1 MRRIVFAYSG
11 DSAAAGAIAWLRARY
26 TADVVTLT
34 LDVGQGRE
42 LEPVRDRALALGA
55 VRAHVLDVHDAFVR
69 DYLLPALAAGAL
81 FDGDRSLVPA
91 LTRPLLA
98 ERLAEVAAI
107 EQTSYIAHACAADDL
122 RVSVAARALDPTLHV
137 IAVPRETPAALPVRH
152 SAPTAAEPALVDIAF
167 ERGVPVAINGI
178 VMPLA
183 DLIRSLEIIAR
194 AHGIDET
201 LRVLNAALSH
211 LQRAMRSDESA
222 EIRGRYLAL
231 LDRGDWFTPVRGEL
245 DRTVAEGQA
254 FVCGTVHLKLFRGAS
269 ELSHVERPPAS
280 RRLTVL
286 A

>member
-11 DSAAAGAIAWLRARY
+11 DSAAAGAIAWLQARY
-26 TADVVTLT
+26 SADVVTLT
-34 LDVGQGRE
+34 LDLGQGRE

-91 LTRPLLA
+91 LTRPLVA

-107 EQTSYIAHACAADDL
+107 EQTNYIAHACAADDL
-122 RVSVAARALDPTLHV
+122 RVSVAARALDPGLQV
-137 IAVPRETPAALPVRH
+137 IAVPRDTSAALPVGH

-178 VMPLA
+178 VMPPA

-201 LRVLNAALSH
+201 LRVLHAARSH
-211 LQRAMRSDESA
+211 MQQAVRSDESG
-222 EIRGRYLAL
+222 EVRRQYLAL
-231 LDRGDWFTPVRGEL
+231 VDRGDWFTPARGEL
-245 DRTVAEGQA
+245 DRAVSDGQVS
-254 FVCGTVHLKLFRGAS
+254 VCGTVHLKLFRGAS

-280 RRLTVL
+280 KRLTVL

>member
-11 DSAAAGAIAWLRARY
+11 SSAAADAIAWLGARY
-26 TADVVTLT
+26 TAEVVTLT
-34 LDVGQGRE
+34 LDLGEGRE

-55 VRAHVLDVHDAFVR
+55 VRAHVLDVHDTFVR

-91 LTRPLLA
+91 LTRPLIA

-107 EQTSYIAHACAADDL
+107 EETSYVAHACAAADA
-122 RVSVAARALDPTLHV
+122 RVSVAARALDPALQV
-137 IAVPRETPAALPVRH
+137 IAVPRNTSAAHPLRH
-152 SAPTAAEPALVDIAF
+152 RVPSAAEPALVDIAF

-178 VMPLA
+178 VMPPT

-201 LRVLNAALSH
+201 LTVLNAAHSH
-211 LQRAMRSDESA
+211 LQQSVGPDGSDEVLR
-222 EIRGRYLAL
+222 EYLAL
-231 LDRGDWFTPVRGEL
+231 IDRGDWFTPARSGL
-245 DRTVAEGQA
+245 DRAVAVGQTP
-254 FVCGTVHLKLFRGAS
+254 VCGTVRLKLFRGAS
-269 ELSHVERPPAS
+269 ELNHVERVPS
-280 RRLTVL
+280 SKRLTVL